1 MWNGSLQKKSRRT
14 KQNRCVNAGLP
25 ELTIVSVPGSLFLSY
40 NPYGDALF
48 LSIVYTRNGNR
59 YSKECKQLDR
69 MRLLY
74 ERIIWTAITGTAFE
88 TSLTLEQV
96 AEKADLSAN
105 YIGMV
110 ERGLK
115 EPGLATIV
123 KILNALNISADE
135 LLCDLVPSASHVTDD
150 EISKRLEG
158 LTPMQK
164 KVALDL
170 LDTYITNLP
179 YLTKEE

>member
-1 MWNGSLQKKSRRT
+1 
-14 KQNRCVNAGLP
+14 
-25 ELTIVSVPGSLFLSY
+25 
-40 NPYGDALF
+40 
-48 LSIVYTRNGNR
+48 
-59 YSKECKQLDR
+59 

-88 TSLTLEQV
+88 TSFDVGASSRKSRPFCQLYRDGG
-96 AEKADLSAN
+96 A
-105 YIGMV
+105 
-110 ERGLK
+110 RLK

>member
-1 MWNGSLQKKSRRT
+1 MK
-14 KQNRCVNAGLP
+14 
-25 ELTIVSVPGSLFLSY
+25 ELFG
-40 NPYGDALF
+40 
-48 LSIVYTRNGNR
+48 
-59 YSKECKQLDR
+59 Q
-69 MRLLY
+69 RLREQRLKHH
-74 ERIIWTAITGTAFE
+74 
-88 TSLTLEQV
+88 LTLEQV

-135 LLCDLVPSASHVTDD
+135 LLCDLVPSASHV
-150 EISKRLEG
+150 EG

>member
-1 MWNGSLQKKSRRT
+1 MTLQWATSRLAII
-14 KQNRCVNAGLP
+14 KLQ
-25 ELTIVSVPGSLFLSY
+25 
-40 NPYGDALF
+40 
-48 LSIVYTRNGNR
+48 TRH
-59 YSKECKQLDR
+59 
-69 MRLLY
+69 
-74 ERIIWTAITGTAFE
+74 
-88 TSLTLEQV
+88 
-96 AEKADLSAN
+96 
-105 YIGMV
+105 
-110 ERGLK
+110 
-115 EPGLATIV
+115 
-123 KILNALNISADE
+123 ALNISADE

>member
-1 MWNGSLQKKSRRT
+1 MSEKSDKLRAMLEKEKERRI
-14 KQNRCVNAGLP
+14 KLNNR
-25 ELTIVSVPGSLFLSY
+25 
-40 NPYGDALF
+40 
-48 LSIVYTRNGNR
+48 
-59 YSKECKQLDR
+59 
-69 MRLLY
+69 
-74 ERIIWTAITGTAFE
+74 
-88 TSLTLEQV
+88 
-96 AEKADLSAN
+96 
-105 YIGMV
+105 
-110 ERGLK
+110 
-115 EPGLATIV
+115 IV

>member
-1 MWNGSLQKKSRRT
+1 MK
-14 KQNRCVNAGLP
+14 
-25 ELTIVSVPGSLFLSY
+25 ELFG
-40 NPYGDALF
+40 
-48 LSIVYTRNGNR
+48 
-59 YSKECKQLDR
+59 Q
-69 MRLLY
+69 RLREQRLKHH
-74 ERIIWTAITGTAFE
+74 
-88 TSLTLEQV
+88 LTLEQV

-110 ERGLK
+110 
-115 EPGLATIV
+115 
-123 KILNALNISADE
+123 LNALNISADE